1 MCAASGAASGASVRR
16 VPADSAICRFAPSP
30 TGYLHVGSA
39 QSALFNWLF
48 ARGTGA
54 TFRLRIEDTDAERNR
69 PELTQE
75 ILDML
80 LWLGIEWDGEP
91 VHQSD
96 NGARHADAAAQLAA
110 DGRAYWCD
118 CSREDVERRNA
129 ERGVKT
135 PGYDGHCRDRGLERA
150 PGRALRFRTPE
161 TGATAWLDLVRGDVR
176 VDNGTIEDFVIVRS
190 NGAPLFIV
198 ANTVDDA
205 DMGVTHVIRGA
216 DHLSNTPKYLLLWDA
231 LGFGTPPT
239 FAHLPL
245 LVNEQRKKLS
255 KRRDDVSVADYKAR
269 GYLGP
274 AMRNYLC
281 LLGWGPPDDVEIRPI
296 EEIVELFRLEDVSPS
311 DALFDIRK
319 LTHINAEYIRA
330 LARDEFM
337 RLARPFLPEGPEP
350 LEALG
355 TLAPLVQERVRTLA
369 EVPEMLD
376 FLWVESP
383 ELDEAAWRKAT
394 KDERGAAMLELAESE
409 LADSDWSAEGV
420 EQAIRSAGL
429 TAGFV
434 NDEGQVQLSK
444 AQAPVRVAL
453 TGKRVGLPLWES
465 ILALGRER
473 SLVRLAAARERL
485 GAPESA
491 S

>member
-1 MCAASGAASGASVRR
+1 VDAS
-16 VPADSAICRFAPSP
+16 PARATCRFAPSP

-54 TFRLRIEDTDAERNR
+54 TFRLRVEDTDAERNR
-69 PELTQE
+69 PELTE
-75 ILDML
+75 NILEML
-80 LWLGIEWDGEP
+80 LWLGIDWDGEP

-96 NGARHADAAAQLAA
+96 HGARHAEAAAELSA
-110 DGRAYWCD
+110 GGHAYWCE
-118 CSREDVERRNA
+118 CTREDVERRNA

-150 PGRALRFRTPE
+150 PGRALRFRTPDA
-161 TGATAWLDLVRGDVR
+161 GATAWTDLVRGEVV
-176 VDNGTIEDFVIVRS
+176 VDNAAIEDFVIVRS
-190 NGAPLFIV
+190 TGAPLFIV

-205 DMGVTHVIRGA
+205 DMGITHVIRGA

-231 LGFGTPPT
+231 LGFGPPPT

-274 AMRNYLC
+274 AMRNYLA

-296 EEIVELFRLEDVSPS
+296 EEIVELFRLESVSPA
-311 DALFDIRK
+311 DALFDVRK
-319 LTHINAEYIRA
+319 LTHVNAEYIRA
-330 LARDEFM
+330 LPGDEFV
-337 RLARPFLPEGPEP
+337 RLAQEFLPAGPEP
-350 LEALG
+350 RAALG

-369 EVPEMLD
+369 EVPELLE

-383 ELDEAAWRKAT
+383 DLDEAAWRKAT
-394 KDERGAAMLELAESE
+394 KDDRGAAMLELAERE
-409 LADSDWSAEGV
+409 LAAADWTPAGV
-420 EQAIRSAGL
+420 EQAIRAAGL
-429 TAGFV
+429 AAGFV
-434 NDEGQVQLSK
+434 GDEGAVQLSK

-453 TGKRVGLPLWES
+453 TGRRVGLPLWES
-465 ILALGRER
+465 IVTLGRER
-473 SLVRLAAARERL
+473 SLARLAAARARL
-485 GAPESA
+485 GAAESA
-491 S
+491 G

>member
-1 MCAASGAASGASVRR
+1 MPPDG
-16 VPADSAICRFAPSP
+16 AICRFAPSP

-54 TFRLRIEDTDAERNR
+54 TFRLRVEDTDAERNR
-69 PELTQE
+69 PELTE
-75 ILDML
+75 NILEML
-80 LWLGIEWDGEP
+80 MWLGIEWDGDP

-96 NGARHADAAAQLAA
+96 NGARHAEAA
-110 DGRAYWCD
+110 DALATGGHAYWCE

-129 ERGVKT
+129 ERGIKT
-135 PGYDGHCRDRGLERA
+135 PGYDGYCRDRGLERA
-150 PGRALRFRTPE
+150 PDRALRFRTPD
-161 TGATAWLDLVRGDVR
+161 TGATAWTDLVRGDVR
-176 VDNGTIEDFVIVRS
+176 VENTSIEDFVVVRS

-198 ANTVDDA
+198 ANAVDDA
-205 DMGVTHVIRGA
+205 DMGITHVIRGA

-274 AMRNYLC
+274 AMRNYLS

-296 EEIVELFRLEDVSPS
+296 EEIVELFRIQDVNPA
-311 DALFDIRK
+311 DATFDVQK
-319 LTHINAEYIRA
+319 LTHVNAEYIRA
-330 LARDEFM
+330 LPADEFM
-337 RLARPFLPEGPEP
+337 RLAHEFLPEGSEP

-355 TLAPLVQERVRTLA
+355 ALGPLVQERVRTLA
-369 EVPEMLD
+369 EVPGMLE
-376 FLWVESP
+376 FLWVEQP
-383 ELDEAAWRKAT
+383 EIDEAAWRKAT
-394 KDERGAAMLELAESE
+394 KDERGGAMLELAESE
-409 LADSDWSAEGV
+409 LATADWSAGAV
-420 EQAIRSAGL
+420 EQAIRTAGL

-434 NDEGQVQLSK
+434 NDEGDVQLSK

-465 ILALGRER
+465 IVTLGRER
-473 SLVRLAAARERL
+473 SVARLAAARERL
-485 GAPESA
+485 G
-491 S
+491 